1 MPKDDHRLDPS
12 PPKETPRGFILAALI
27 GSLVVALAVIAVA
40 RRTGSEAAGSP
51 SAPSSSEGAAVTST
65 TITEREEVVA
75 ELRAILRVRDQA
87 YLERNVD
94 LLRRIYTTDCPCLRG
109 DRGAIQQLLKDNAIW
124 VGASTSVCRLEISRG
139 SMIGSG
145 SL

>member
-109 DRGAIQQLLKDNAIW
+109 G
-124 VGASTSVCRLEISRG
+124 
-139 SMIGSG
+139 
-145 SL
+145 